1 MPSADSLEGG
11 HGQDGEM
18 KMIWPRGQSGAAYRC
33 VGIAD
38 GMEMCIIIYV
48 LKPFHPERP
57 LMGSIPW

>member
-1 MPSADSLEGG
+1 
-11 HGQDGEM
+11 M
-18 KMIWPRGQSGAAYRC
+18 KMIWPGGQSGAAYRC